1 MAQERLK
8 ELTLLNIE
16 ATWAKVM
23 EMDTLVDTFAK
34 IKARRKQLFNFG
46 TVGLYV

>member
-8 ELTLLNIE
+8 GFALLNIE

-23 EMDTLVDTFAK
+23 DIDTLLDRFAEL
-34 IKARRKQLFNFG
+34 KARRKQYCLI
-46 TVGLYV
+46 